1 MKKDSLKDSLT
12 PEEKLY
18 FCSNKRD
25 TNIINNELETD
36 DMRRKQKVLDRI
48 SKKLQKKELV
58 KMISG
63 EEFRECEVFV

>member
-1 MKKDSLKDSLT
+1 MKKNSLKDSLT

-48 SKKLQKKELV
+48 GKKLQKKELV